1 MKMKKK
7 PVSLQFPKIV
17 IAVHLQSTHKKQP
30 HMRKLSHSGFP
41 DDARKEECFWRSV
54 RNVSQSRLNLRLACH
69 ASQIN
74 PQVEKFGKLLIQEV
88 DISILQVLGKQWL

>member
-30 HMRKLSHSGFP
+30 HMRKLLHSGFP
-41 DDARKEECFWRSV
+41 DDARFHFLEEC
-54 RNVSQSRLNLRLACH
+54 
-69 ASQIN
+69 
-74 PQVEKFGKLLIQEV
+74 
-88 DISILQVLGKQWL
+88 